1 MCCQIFFCESNFDID
16 SNVVG
21 YVQSVFLFNVHRRRV
36 HPVLV
41 NGAIRRTHCAEDV
54 DVVLTTSKSRNVL
67 NVAIQP
73 RRCVHVSCIISIIF
87 SFEHTHTHTHILIF
101 LIQ

>member
-1 MCCQIFFCESNFDID
+1 MLSNFFCESNFDID

-41 NGAIRRTHCAEDV
+41 NGVIRRIHCAEDV
-54 DVVLTTSKSRNVL
+54 DVVLTTSKSQNVL

-73 RRCVHVSCIISIIF
+73 RRCVHVSCIISLHRGLSIIC
-87 SFEHTHTHTHILIF
+87 SFEHILTF
-101 LIQ
+101 LI